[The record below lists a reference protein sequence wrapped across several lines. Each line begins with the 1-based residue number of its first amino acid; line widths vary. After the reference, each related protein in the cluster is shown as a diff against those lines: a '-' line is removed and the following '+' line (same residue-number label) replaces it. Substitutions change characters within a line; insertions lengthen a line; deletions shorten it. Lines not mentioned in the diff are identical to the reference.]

1 MITFRI
7 SADIKADR
15 QIVLRLPPEVPTG
28 QAELVITVAP
38 QTSAEPKR
46 PGTSLAEWAE
56 ANAEDWGDRLSSEDV
71 EGFTGR
77 RF

>member
-7 SADIKADR
+7 TTDVKDDR
-15 QIVLRLPPEVPTG
+15 RVVLTLPPEVPTG
-28 QAELVITVAP
+28 QAELVVSVSP
-38 QTSAEPKR
+38 QKSEEPKR
-46 PGTSLAEWAE
+46 PGTSLADWAE